1 MTLQVDYESEE
12 GEQATDEELEDVAE
26 DRQEEA
32 DTQENSEEGSGESQP
47 ADQTPSLNRSEELEG
62 DPQDSMRIST
72 VLQLSSAIE
81 DYKYDSKNGLWCEV
95 CTNQLI
101 LNQYHVIIYTFCALE
116 GCSETILTL

>member
-12 GEQATDEELEDVAE
+12 GEEATDEELEDVAE

-47 ADQTPSLNRSEELEG
+47 ANQTQRLDISEELEE
-62 DPQDSMRIST
+62 DSQDSMRISA
-72 VLQLSSAIE
+72 VLQLSSTIE
-81 DYKYDSKNGLWCEV
+81 DYKYDPKNGLWCEV

-101 LNQYHVIIYTFCALE
+101 LNQYHCHHLHIL
-116 GCSETILTL
+116 CS

>member
-12 GEQATDEELEDVAE
+12 GEEAIDEELEDMAE

-47 ADQTPSLNRSEELEG
+47 ADQTQSLNRSKELAGES
-62 DPQDSMRIST
+62 QDSMRISS

-81 DYKYDSKNGLWCEV
+81 DYKYDTKNGLWCEV

-101 LNQYHVIIYTFCALE
+101 LNQYHCHHLHIL
-116 GCSETILTL
+116 CS